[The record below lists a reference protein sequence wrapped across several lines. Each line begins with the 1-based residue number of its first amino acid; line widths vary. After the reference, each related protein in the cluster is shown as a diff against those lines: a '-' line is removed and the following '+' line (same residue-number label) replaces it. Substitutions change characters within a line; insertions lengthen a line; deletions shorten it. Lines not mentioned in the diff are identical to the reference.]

1 MPKICEMT
9 TFIGDKFIFEE
20 DSIRPTAGDGNRCLL
35 NAFFGAAIS
44 EEERNKCQNT
54 HFSLMEYSKAGQ
66 FDIVKRILFRNDES
80 SEEYEDFKKVYDD
93 NPNDDIHKI
102 ILRYFAI
109 LITQSKCSSL
119 FPPLEY
125 SVAVIDI
132 ANAID
137 HDTMVQD
144 CSVAKL
150 LSYISGKKINIFND
164 GGYLGFC
171 LSRYE
176 NGVSSTT
183 TTENEIFAI
192 VGDSVE
198 RIYDTFDNGSMS
210 DTSSK
215 KELIEAINKNK
226 EICLFKKPVR
236 IDGQLPESTN
246 IPYINPD
253 DLIKDINSH
262 KDDDYLVIFDL
273 IKVAKELQNDKN
285 YWSGKDGDVVNI
297 FWRPGHFSLI
307 TKPPK
312 FLRAPHPKSIY
323 DEKTMEDQK
332 AAEEKV
338 AKDAAEK
345 ANQEKIAAET
355 QKEAEEKE
363 AEQKE
368 AEKKANQE
376 KVAKDA
382 AEKANQE
389 KIAAE
394 KKEEKEA
401 LIIEAQKKREAEE
414 KRQKEVQRKKLPI
427 RRRTH
432 HGTEKERPN
441 RGRRKTHHGTEKER
455 FQEALSQL
463 FKKNSQFRK
472 LSLRGIKDLFH
483 VAKKRESKNKTLL
496 KKKFSSA
503 FQKACYTEGITFSKN
518 GGTNTH
524 GMRTRSAEKFAKNNH
539 INLTDALKKATGR

>member
-1 MPKICEMT
+1 MYTPVHQNNNQQKEAVISEQKKMQDDKISQCWKEWQKWNDDTIQESFSFHRTAHLTRTELLKKITEDDNKESGHDYIQMLFPNTLQSKYDSRAPLVIT
-9 TFIGDKFIFEE
+9 TEEEQILQDNAAKILENFNVYCKIYGITNKDEKLIFTDDSPLRNMLKTMYAHNSLRFTRILHCLHLCNTEETIKKANAFLVLLQTANKENFFGDKKLSSESVEFW
-20 DSIRPTAGDGNRCLL
+20 N
-35 NAFFGAAIS
+35 NALKTKQGREVETIS
-44 EEERNKCQNT
+44 
-54 HFSLMEYSKAGQ
+54 
-66 FDIVKRILFRNDES
+66 NDEA
-80 SEEYEDFKKVYDD
+80 EEA
-93 NPNDDIHKI
+93 
-102 ILRYFAI
+102 LRRDV
-109 LITQSKCSSL
+109 
-119 FPPLEY
+119 E
-125 SVAVIDI
+125 
-132 ANAID
+132 NA
-137 HDTMVQD
+137 
-144 CSVAKL
+144 L
-150 LSYISGKKINIFND
+150 
-164 GGYLGFC
+164 
-171 LSRYE
+171 
-176 NGVSSTT
+176 
-183 TTENEIFAI
+183 
-192 VGDSVE
+192 
-198 RIYDTFDNGSMS
+198 
-210 DTSSK
+210 
-215 KELIEAINKNK
+215 
-226 EICLFKKPVR
+226 
-236 IDGQLPESTN
+236 
-246 IPYINPD
+246 
-253 DLIKDINSH
+253 
-262 KDDDYLVIFDL
+262 
-273 IKVAKELQNDKN
+273 KVAKDAE
-285 YWSGKDGDVVNI
+285 
-297 FWRPGHFSLI
+297 
-307 TKPPK
+307 
-312 FLRAPHPKSIY
+312 
-323 DEKTMEDQK
+323 EKANQEKIAAETQK
-332 AAEEKV
+332 EAEKKEAAEEALRRDVENALKV

-394 KKEEKEA
+394 KKEEIDA

-414 KRQKEVQRKKLPI
+414 KRQKEVQRKNLPI

>member
-1 MPKICEMT
+1 MYTPVHQNNNQQKEAVISEQKKMQDDKISQCWKEWQKWNDDTIQESFSFHRTAHLTRTELLKKITEDDNKESGHDYIQMLFPNTLQSKYDSRAPLVIT
-9 TFIGDKFIFEE
+9 TEEEQILQDNAAKILENFNVYCKIYGITNKDEKLIFTDDSPLRNMLKTMYAHNSLRFTRILHCLHLCNTEETIKKANAFLVLLQTANKENFFGDKKLSSESVEFW
-20 DSIRPTAGDGNRCLL
+20 N
-35 NAFFGAAIS
+35 NALKTKQGREVETIS
-44 EEERNKCQNT
+44 
-54 HFSLMEYSKAGQ
+54 
-66 FDIVKRILFRNDES
+66 NDE
-80 SEEYEDFKKVYDD
+80 
-93 NPNDDIHKI
+93 
-102 ILRYFAI
+102 
-109 LITQSKCSSL
+109 
-119 FPPLEY
+119 
-125 SVAVIDI
+125 
-132 ANAID
+132 
-137 HDTMVQD
+137 
-144 CSVAKL
+144 
-150 LSYISGKKINIFND
+150 
-164 GGYLGFC
+164 
-171 LSRYE
+171 
-176 NGVSSTT
+176 
-183 TTENEIFAI
+183 
-192 VGDSVE
+192 
-198 RIYDTFDNGSMS
+198 
-210 DTSSK
+210 
-215 KELIEAINKNK
+215 
-226 EICLFKKPVR
+226 
-236 IDGQLPESTN
+236 
-246 IPYINPD
+246 
-253 DLIKDINSH
+253 
-262 KDDDYLVIFDL
+262 
-273 IKVAKELQNDKN
+273 
-285 YWSGKDGDVVNI
+285 
-297 FWRPGHFSLI
+297 
-307 TKPPK
+307 
-312 FLRAPHPKSIY
+312 
-323 DEKTMEDQK
+323 
-332 AAEEKV
+332 AEEALRRDVENALKV
-338 AKDAAEK
+338 AKDAEEK

-355 QKEAEEKE
+355 QKEAEKKE
-363 AEQKE
+363 AAEE
-368 AEKKANQE
+368 ALRRDVENAL

-414 KRQKEVQRKKLPI
+414 KRQKEVQRKNLPI